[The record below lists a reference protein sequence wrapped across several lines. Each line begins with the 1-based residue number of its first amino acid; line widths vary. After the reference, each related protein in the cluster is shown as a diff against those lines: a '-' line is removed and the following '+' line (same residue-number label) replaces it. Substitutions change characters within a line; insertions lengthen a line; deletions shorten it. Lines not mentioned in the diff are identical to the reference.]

1 MDVKA
6 KEEVHQTPTSM
17 AHLPSGD
24 MAERAK
30 AHGITLQ
37 PVPADQRGR
46 CYVLTAFN
54 STNAALIEP
63 TFSSELLHLLVYQQ
77 ELMSGIDNG
86 GHQYPHLQIY
96 CIFRSR
102 HTASKALRLL
112 WPMSKNQSV
121 YIAMARKG
129 SSHSQLL
136 SYVQKPESRVPGTK
150 PILHGDLD
158 EVVIKKEKPS
168 VSNLD
173 HIITTVQAQPSVQA
187 AFTNPLT
194 RRYASA
200 RPNWVSQIWQQRPE
214 SLPHPVASHPLLAWQ
229 RAVCT
234 EIQTMPT
241 ELILWVH
248 VPEDAIRQA
257 LYLAKLIRCAA
268 KERVLLV
275 DASEPRQG
283 IFHKASEQKDVVVI
297 TDLHGDSHLSNSTL
311 LHLKAG
317 LCAASTPSGS
327 STTLA
332 TFNPRH
338 VLVLSTTPIVDSSKL
353 RYHAKTLDSTDTS
366 PTDGLNALPR
376 GEFITLAK
384 PDAIAAQ
391 EANQHD
397 PLHGAQ
403 SKRSNES
410 STDSD
415 SDCEGDVR
423 SEAGGGQKKRAK
435 V

>member
-1 MDVKA
+1 MLMVVHPPQTKAQVAGHIGCLSVSNRTVNSELYRPPTPDIVLMDVKA

-77 ELMSGIDNG
+77 ELTSGIDNG

-150 PILHGDLD
+150 PILHGRLGRGGD
-158 EVVIKKEKPS
+158 KEGEAQRQQPRSHHNHSPS
-168 VSNLD
+168 TALR
-173 HIITTVQAQPSVQA
+173 PSRLHKSSDPQ
-187 AFTNPLT
+187 
-194 RRYASA
+194 
-200 RPNWVSQIWQQRPE
+200 
-214 SLPHPVASHPLLAWQ
+214 
-229 RAVCT
+229 VC
-234 EIQTMPT
+234 E
-241 ELILWVH
+241 
-248 VPEDAIRQA
+248 RQA
-257 LYLAKLIRCAA
+257 KLGLANLAA
-268 KERVLLV
+268 K
-275 DASEPRQG
+275 
-283 IFHKASEQKDVVVI
+283 
-297 TDLHGDSHLSNSTL
+297 T
-311 LHLKAG
+311 
-317 LCAASTPSGS
+317 
-327 STTLA
+327 
-332 TFNPRH
+332 
-338 VLVLSTTPIVDSSKL
+338 
-353 RYHAKTLDSTDTS
+353 
-366 PTDGLNALPR
+366 
-376 GEFITLAK
+376 
-384 PDAIAAQ
+384 
-391 EANQHD
+391 
-397 PLHGAQ
+397 
-403 SKRSNES
+403 
-410 STDSD
+410 
-415 SDCEGDVR
+415 
-423 SEAGGGQKKRAK
+423 
-435 V
+435 

>member
-1 MDVKA
+1 
-6 KEEVHQTPTSM
+6 M

-30 AHGITLQ
+30 AHGVKLQ

-54 STNAALIEP
+54 SPNATLIEP
-63 TFSSELLHLLVYQQ
+63 TFSSELLHLLVFQQ
-77 ELMSGIDNG
+77 ELTSGIDNG

-102 HTASKALRLL
+102 HAASKALRLL

-129 SSHSQLL
+129 SSHTQLI
-136 SYVQKPESRVPGTK
+136 SYVQKPESRVPGTT
-150 PILHGDLD
+150 PTLHGDLD

-214 SLPHPVASHPLLAWQ
+214 SLPHPVASHPLLSWQ
-229 RAVCT
+229 RAVCI
-234 EIQTMPT
+234 ELQAMPSDD
-241 ELILWVH
+241 ILWVN
-248 VPEDAIRQA
+248 VQENSVKQA
-257 LYLAKLIRCAA
+257 LYIAKLIRAAA

-275 DASEPRQG
+275 DASEPRAG

-297 TDLHGDSHLSNSTL
+297 TDLHGDAHLSLSTL
-311 LHLKAG
+311 FHLKVG
-317 LCAASTPSGS
+317 LCSASTPGGS
-327 STTLA
+327 STALA

-338 VLVLSTTPIVDSSKL
+338 VLVLTTTPIAASSKL

-366 PTDGLNALPR
+366 PTDGLNTLPP
-376 GEFITLAK
+376 GDFITLAQ
-384 PDAIAAQ
+384 PDAVAIQ

-403 SKRSNES
+403 VKPAKDS
-410 STDSD
+410 STDAD
-415 SDCEGDVR
+415 SDCEGDAG
-423 SEAGGGQKKRAK
+423 SLTGGGQKKRAK